1 MKTEYY
7 KIELDLS
14 EGSHYAYELNSKIP
28 TTIKFGRHH
37 DGKFQEGTIVD
48 SLTNKTLHDVIYSL
62 KNGYAVDTIM
72 AYLELENMNN
82 NNYPA

>member
-14 EGSHYAYELNSKIP
+14 EESPYAYEFNSKIP
-28 TTIKFGRHH
+28 TTIKFGRQH

-48 SLTNKTLHDVIYSL
+48 SLTNKMLHNIIFSL
-62 KNGYAVDTIM
+62 KNGYTVDAIM
-72 AYLELENMNN
+72 TYLELENMNN